1 MLEGELRAQGITGPK
16 LDEAVREREPDILR
30 DQIDQLLLVQR
41 GKDLSL
47 SVDADVNRR
56 LAEIQISSKITDPD
70 KFQSWIRE
78 QAGMPFEDFKAQ
90 MRDNLLTQ
98 RVIGQEV
105 SSRITVPEAEKR
117 KYYEEHKA
125 EFVREEQAY
134 LREILIST
142 EGKDEAGVAAA
153 EKKAKDVLARAR
165 RGEKFHELAR
175 DNSDAATA
183 KNFGELGWWKRA
195 DLNPEVAEVVFANK
209 KGYITDLIR
218 VPNGFIILKIEERH
232 EAGQASYEDV
242 ADEISERIAM
252 PRMQPQVREYLTKL
266 RMDAFLEIREGYV
279 DSGAAPG
286 KDTAW
291 KDPAQLKPETTTKEE
306 VASRKKRRFLG
317 IIPLPGGGEPE
328 EKPADASTS
337 VAPAAPA
344 AVATKPPKPADIK

>member
-1 MLEGELRAQGITGPK
+1 
-16 LDEAVREREPDILR
+16 
-30 DQIDQLLLVQR
+30 VQR

-105 SSRITVPEAEKR
+105 SSRITIPEAEKR

-175 DNSDAATA
+175 DNSDAAGSCVRQQEGLHHRSHPRPQWLYHSEDR
-183 KNFGELGWWKRA
+183 GEA
-195 DLNPEVAEVVFANK
+195 
-209 KGYITDLIR
+209 
-218 VPNGFIILKIEERH
+218 
-232 EAGQASYEDV
+232 
-242 ADEISERIAM
+242 
-252 PRMQPQVREYLTKL
+252 
-266 RMDAFLEIREGYV
+266 
-279 DSGAAPG
+279 
-286 KDTAW
+286 
-291 KDPAQLKPETTTKEE
+291 
-306 VASRKKRRFLG
+306 
-317 IIPLPGGGEPE
+317 
-328 EKPADASTS
+328 
-337 VAPAAPA
+337 
-344 AVATKPPKPADIK
+344 